1 MEQRTHDQEPDGR
14 TDNGRW
20 TPEGEGDG
28 RTFRMGDFLVRW
40 LPYARCWRGTRLGET
55 LITAS
60 DLGVVMQHCQDLE
73 DRPSPNT
80 LTRSMGTTAQP
91 TAAKEPAEDP

>member
-1 MEQRTHDQEPDGR
+1 MEQRTHDQERDGG

-60 DLGVVMQHCQDLE
+60 DLAAVMRHCEALE
-73 DRPSPNT
+73 DRPSTNT
-80 LTRSMGTTAQP
+80 MPRGNRTTTQP
-91 TAAKEPAEDP
+91 DAAKEPVEDP